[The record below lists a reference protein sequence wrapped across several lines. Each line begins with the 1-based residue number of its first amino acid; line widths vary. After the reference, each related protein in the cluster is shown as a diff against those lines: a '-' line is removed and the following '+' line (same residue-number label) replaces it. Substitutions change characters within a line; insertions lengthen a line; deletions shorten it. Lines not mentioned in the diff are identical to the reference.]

1 MKPNPMPAE
10 CLKFARRLH
19 EALDAVRSG
28 DPLPPHALGCPEC
41 GRRLKLATSFGRALA
56 ERPQAAGQPGRMPEI
71 GVIYERVS
79 ASIDESALGK
89 LVAVEL
95 ARPMP
100 APETV
105 WPLQETPD
113 VLQPQLRHPGTAVP
127 AWLWQHVRADAAHAT
142 RTRFR
147 RRTAAAAIA
156 ASLALLAVFGWRTGR
171 SEGTTSDIEIVFVP
185 VSELPLAMSPTAV
198 LREGL
203 SK

>member
-1 MKPNPMPAE
+1 MSPKPMSAE

-28 DPLPPHALGCPEC
+28 GPVPPHALGCAEC
-41 GRRLKLATSFGRALA
+41 SRRLKLATSFGRALGEHPRA
-56 ERPQAAGQPGRMPEI
+56 VGQPGRMPEI
-71 GVIYERVS
+71 GDVYERVS

-89 LVAVEL
+89 LVTAEL

-105 WPLQETPD
+105 WPLQETTG
-113 VLQPQLRHPGTAVP
+113 VLQPQLRRPGAAVP
-127 AWLWQHVRADAAHAT
+127 AWLWQRVRADAAHAT
-142 RTRFR
+142 RARFR
-147 RRTAAAAIA
+147 RRSAAAAVA

-171 SEGTTSDIEIVFVP
+171 SEGTTSDVEIVFVP
-185 VSELPLAMSPTAV
+185 VSELPLAMNPTAV
-198 LREGL
+198 LRQGL